1 MALTPKQRKAA
12 LEKGFS
18 VNLATEDDS
27 KYRSPNRAAATEL
40 FAKAADG
47 YKTKPSLPAD
57 GVTEQLPAD
66 GLPGQT
72 VDRQY
77 YRQTVSQHYRSTG
90 SEKQLTE
97 EIILPADGQPV
108 IEGNETAKNIP
119 LAPVQW
125 ALWSALRAA
134 DLADQVVSYRKLA
147 LVANASTLG
156 ISDAL
161 AVIEKEG
168 GIRSKTTVRTPD
180 EQGMRIETEP
190 STNFRLA
197 SIKETKGLLRRDGNY
212 RQTVNRQSVAL
223 PADGLRLSVSIT
235 EYIKQTDLAD
245 LLLLLPPTWSI
256 RERTLIEIARSFPR
270 MTLIELRRSLMLLV
284 QQASKGRPQIQ
295 NHNAWLKAAFVRSE
309 GPLVTER
316 MIEAR
321 LDHVALS
328 AKDNSVDTAQRKQGE
343 ELHVENSAL
352 RRYLTAPPEQRQ
364 IIEEQAKE
372 KSLPALRMTPTDKH
386 DQIREQALID
396 ASMEFFAA
404 LTKGT

>member
-27 KYRSPNRAAATEL
+27 KYRSPNRIAATEL

-47 YKTKPSLPAD
+47 YKPKLPLPAD

-72 VDRQY
+72 VDRQH
-77 YRQTVSQHYRSTG
+77 YRQTVSQHYRQTG
-90 SEKQLTE
+90 SEKRLAE
-97 EIILPADGQPV
+97 DALLPADGRPV
-108 IEGNETAKNIP
+108 VDGNETTKNIP

-134 DLADQVVSYRKLA
+134 DMADQVVSYRKLA
-147 LVANASTLG
+147 LVANASTRG
-156 ISDAL
+156 IRDAL

-180 EQGMRIETEP
+180 EQGMRIEIEP
-190 STNFRLA
+190 SISFRLA

-245 LLLLLPPTWSI
+245 LLPLLPPTWNI
-256 RERTLIEIARSFPR
+256 RE
-270 MTLIELRRSLMLLV
+270 
-284 QQASKGRPQIQ
+284 
-295 NHNAWLKAAFVRSE
+295 
-309 GPLVTER
+309 
-316 MIEAR
+316 
-321 LDHVALS
+321 
-328 AKDNSVDTAQRKQGE
+328 
-343 ELHVENSAL
+343 
-352 RRYLTAPPEQRQ
+352 
-364 IIEEQAKE
+364 
-372 KSLPALRMTPTDKH
+372 
-386 DQIREQALID
+386 
-396 ASMEFFAA
+396 
-404 LTKGT
+404 